1 MKRNSFIAII
11 LAVLFTLLS
20 ASQAFAHGFAGK
32 RFFPA
37 TIQTDD
43 PFVADE
49 LSLPTVST
57 ILNPAAGDTPQTRET
72 DVGVAVAKRITPNF
86 GVELA
91 DQRQRLSPE
100 GAMTLT
106 GFSNLEATFKYQLV
120 TDKEHETI
128 VSVGVSS
135 EIGGSGSKDV
145 GADSFSTIT
154 PTVWLGKGFGD
165 VSNDHPLLKPFAV
178 TGVIGVGF
186 PSSNSTINDTGDIE
200 QHPHVLHTDF
210 AIQYSLIYLQSF
222 VKDVGLS
229 APFNRLVALIEFS
242 FQTPLDRGQSG
253 QTTGT
258 INPGVIWAG
267 QHFQI
272 GAEAIIPANARTGHN
287 VGAVVQLHFFIDDL
301 FPNSIG
307 KPLFGK

>member
-1 MKRNSFIAII
+1 MKGSTFVAAIP
-11 LAVLFTLLS
+11 AVLCMLLPDS
-20 ASQAFAHGFAGK
+20 EAWAHGFAGK

-57 ILNPAAGDTPQTRET
+57 FRNPAAGDTPVTRET
-72 DVGVAVAKRITPNF
+72 DISVDIAKRITPNF
-86 GVELA
+86 GIELG
-91 DQRQRLSPE
+91 QTRQRLSPE
-100 GAMTLT
+100 GLPAQT
-106 GFSNLEATFKYQLV
+106 GFGNLEAAFKYQLF
-120 TDKEHETI
+120 TDPLHETI
-128 VSVGVSS
+128 FSVGIAS
-135 EIGGSGSKDV
+135 EIGGTGSKTI
-145 GADSFSTIT
+145 GAESFSTVT
-154 PTVWLGKGFGD
+154 PTVWFGKGFGD
-165 VSNDHPLLKPFAV
+165 LPDDHPLLKPFAV
-178 TGVIGVGF
+178 TGVIGVDF
-186 PSSNSTINDTGDIE
+186 PSSSSTINDAGDIE

-229 APFNRLVALIEFS
+229 APFNRLMPLIEFS

-258 INPGVIWAG
+258 INPGVVWAG
-267 QHFQI
+267 QHFQFGI
-272 GAEAIIPANARTGHN
+272 EAVIPANARTGHN
-287 VGAVVQLHFFIDDL
+287 VGAVAQLHFFLDDI